1 MKAIICTKYGPAD
14 NLELQEVPK
23 PTPKDNEVL
32 IKMHATSVTAS
43 DVLMRALDANLMFKI
58 IIQMAMGFGKPRNPI
73 LGMVGAG
80 VVESVGKGVTGF
92 KPGDDVFA
100 YGSMSMSKI
109 RWGFYGEYMCLPED
123 WNIAIK
129 PENLSFEEATAI
141 PYGALLAMHVMEKAT
156 IQPGQKVLVYG
167 ASGSIGTMAIQLA
180 KHAGAEV
187 TAVCSSRNFD
197 MVTSL
202 GADKVID
209 YTRDDAVVQLEHYDW
224 VLDTVGDNKTS
235 PLKEASKTALT
246 ANGQYLS
253 VDKGTPT
260 TSRDKFLR
268 VKELAKQG
276 VLKPIIDRCYSL
288 EEMVEAHKYVE
299 TGHKR
304 GNVIVTI
311 GT

>member
-1 MKAIICTKYGPAD
+1 
-14 NLELQEVPK
+14 
-23 PTPKDNEVL
+23 
-32 IKMHATSVTAS
+32 
-43 DVLMRALDANLMFKI
+43 MRALDANLMFKI

-80 VVESVGKGVTGF
+80 AVESVGKDVTAF
-92 KPGDDVFA
+92 KSGDNVFA
-100 YGSMSMSKI
+100 YGSISMSKI

-123 WNIAIK
+123 WNIAHK
-129 PENLSFEEATAI
+129 PEHLTFEEATAI
-141 PYGALLAMHVMEKAT
+141 PYGTLLAMHVMEKAT
-156 IQPGQKVLVYG
+156 IQPGQKVLIYG

-180 KHAGAEV
+180 RHAGAEV

-197 MVTSL
+197 MVASL

-209 YTRDDAVVQLEHYDW
+209 YTRDDAVAQLEHYDW
-224 VLDTVGDNKTS
+224 VLDTVGNKKTS
-235 PLKEASKTALT
+235 PLKDASKTALT

-253 VDKGTPT
+253 VDKGMPT

-268 VKELAKQG
+268 VKELAEQG
-276 VLKPIIDRCYSL
+276 ALKPIIDRCYSL

>member
-1 MKAIICTKYGPAD
+1 MKAIICTKYGSAD
-14 NLELQEVPK
+14 NLELQDVPK

-32 IKMHATSVTAS
+32 IKMRATSVTAS

-58 IIQMAMGFGKPRNPI
+58 IIQMVMGFGKPRNPI

-80 VVESVGKGVTGF
+80 VVESVGKDVTMF

-100 YGSMSMSKI
+100 YGSISMSKI

-123 WNIAIK
+123 WNIAHK
-129 PENLSFEEATAI
+129 PENLTFEEATAI
-141 PYGALLAMHVMEKAT
+141 PYGTLLAMHVMEKAV
-156 IQPGQKVLVYG
+156 IQPEQKVLIYG

-197 MVTSL
+197 MVKAL

-209 YTRDDAVVQLEHYDW
+209 YTHDDAVVQLERYDW
-224 VLDTVGDNKTS
+224 VVDTVGNTKTS
-235 PLKEASKTALT
+235 TLKDASKTALT
-246 ANGQYLS
+246 TNGQYLS

-268 VKELAKQG
+268 MKELAERG

-288 EEMVEAHKYVE
+288 EEMIEAHKYVE

-311 GT
+311 GA

>member
-1 MKAIICTKYGPAD
+1 MKAIICTKYGSAD
-14 NLELQEVPK
+14 YLELQDVPK
-23 PTPKDNEVL
+23 PIPKDNEVL

-58 IIQMAMGFGKPRNPI
+58 IIQMVMGFGKPRNPI

-80 VVESVGKGVTGF
+80 VVNAVGKDVTTF
-92 KPGDDVFA
+92 KPGDEVFA
-100 YGSMSMSKI
+100 YGSKSMSQI

-123 WNIAIK
+123 WNIAHK
-129 PENLSFEEATAI
+129 PENLTFEEATAI
-141 PYGALLAMHVMEKAT
+141 PYGTLLAMHVMEKT
-156 IQPGQKVLVYG
+156 DIQPRQKVLIYG

-187 TAVCSSRNFD
+187 TAVCSRRNFD
-197 MVTSL
+197 LVTSL

-209 YTRDDAVVQLEHYDW
+209 YTRDDAVAQLARYDW
-224 VLDTVGDNKTS
+224 VLDTVGGKKTS
-235 PLKEASKTALT
+235 PLKDASKTALT

-260 TSRDKFLR
+260 VSRDKFLR
-268 VKELAKQG
+268 VKELAEQG
-276 VLKPIIDRCYSL
+276 ILKPIIDRCYSL
-288 EEMVEAHKYVE
+288 EKMVEAHTYVE